1 MKLKYYMRGIGV
13 GIIFSI
19 FIFRVIVIPNLKL
32 ENKIENNTNTET
44 NQDDT
49 QAGKLVGQ
57 NNTQPTSADDVT
69 GTATPKATEEP
80 TITPEATDEPTEA
93 PEVTDEPTATAEP
106 TEEPEITD
114 EPTEA

>member
-32 ENKIENNTNTET
+32 ENKIENNTPTEA
-44 NQDDT
+44 NQDET

-57 NNTQPTSADDVT
+57 NNTQPTSAENVTDTESPGTPEPTDELT
-69 GTATPKATEEP
+69 GTPEPTVTEPDEEP
-80 TITPEATDEPTEA
+80 TTTL
-93 PEVTDEPTATAEP
+93 EPTAT
-106 TEEPEITD
+106 T
-114 EPTEA
+114 